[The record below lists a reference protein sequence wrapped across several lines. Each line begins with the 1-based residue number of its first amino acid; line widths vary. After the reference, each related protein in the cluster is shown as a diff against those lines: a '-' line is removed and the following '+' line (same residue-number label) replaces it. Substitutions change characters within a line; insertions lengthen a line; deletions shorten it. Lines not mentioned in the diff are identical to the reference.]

1 MLGTHKN
8 YLFLFLFI
16 FNTLSANEFSDDKD
30 LRDAFNKSLKSS
42 DELNQATQNNP
53 YNFIDSNAQKMVL
66 VLTKNSELFDSDRE
80 MYEQKIKDI
89 FEPMIDFRRV
99 AASVMGKKYYLYAT
113 KEQRTEFVEIFKDS
127 LLDTYAETLA
137 QWGDSTI
144 STQFQDNFIYKELK
158 TVEVKQTLDTGSS
171 KYPISYKL
179 RKDKEGW
186 KIINI
191 IINGVN
197 LGLTFRNQFQ
207 ALAISNNEEIE
218 STLDNWVSDAGDA
231 GIS

>member
-1 MLGTHKN
+1 MLQLHKKN
-8 YLFLFLFI
+8 LFLFLILF
-16 FNTLSANEFSDDKD
+16 FALESFT
-30 LRDAFNKSLKSS
+30 
-42 DELNQATQNNP
+42 DENP
-53 YNFIDSNAQKMVL
+53 YVFIDNNAQKMVQ
-66 VLTKNSELFDSDRE
+66 VLTLEAALFETDRSL
-80 MYEQKIKDI
+80 YEQKIKDI

-99 AASVMGKKYYLYAT
+99 AASVMGKKYYLLASQG
-113 KEQRTEFVEIFKDS
+113 ERSEFVLIFKDS

-144 STQFQDNFIYKELK
+144 TTKFPDSKSNIYEKN
-158 TVEVKQTLDTGSS
+158 VEVKQVLNTGSS

-179 RKDKEGW
+179 RRNEEGW
-186 KIINI
+186 KIVNI

-207 ALAISNNEEIE
+207 ALAVTYDENIDL
-218 STLDNWVSDAGDA
+218 TLQNWVSDAGDA

>member
-1 MLGTHKN
+1 MFKCYNRPMLRLHKKN
-8 YLFLFLFI
+8 LFLFLILF
-16 FNTLSANEFSDDKD
+16 FALESFA
-30 LRDAFNKSLKSS
+30 
-42 DELNQATQNNP
+42 DENP
-53 YNFIDSNAQKMVL
+53 YVFIDNNAQKMVQ
-66 VLTKNSELFDSDRE
+66 VLTLEAALFETDRSL
-80 MYEQKIKDI
+80 YEQKIKDI

-99 AASVMGKKYYLYAT
+99 AASVMGKKYYLLASQG
-113 KEQRTEFVEIFKDS
+113 ERSEFVLIFKDS

-144 STQFQDNFIYKELK
+144 TTKFPDSKSNIYEKN
-158 TVEVKQTLDTGSS
+158 VEVKQVLNTGSS

-179 RKDKEGW
+179 RRNEEGW
-186 KIINI
+186 KIVNI

-207 ALAISNNEEIE
+207 ALAVTHDENIDL
-218 STLDNWVSDAGDA
+218 TLQNWVSDAGDA

>member
-8 YLFLFLFI
+8 ILVLFFILFL
-16 FNTLSANEFSDDKD
+16 NLSIQSE
-30 LRDAFNKSLKSS
+30 
-42 DELNQATQNNP
+42 ENP
-53 YNFIDSNAQKMVL
+53 YIYIDTNAQKMVE
-66 VLTKNSELFDSDRE
+66 VLTENVDLFETNRE
-80 MYEQKIKDI
+80 EYEDKIKII

-99 AASVMGKKYYLYAT
+99 SASVMGKKYYLMAT
-113 KEQRTEFVEIFKDS
+113 PEQRSNFVNIFRDS

-144 STQFQDNFIYKELK
+144 STNFPDKLPEDGVLNI
-158 TVEVKQTLDTGSS
+158 EVKQTLDTGTS

-179 RKDKEGW
+179 RKSSEGW
-186 KIINI
+186 KIVNI

-207 ALAISNNEEIE
+207 ALAKSHDENIE
-218 STLDNWVSDAGDA
+218 ATLENWVSDAGDA
-231 GIS
+231 GIT

>member
-1 MLGTHKN
+1 MFKCYNRPMLRLHKKN
-8 YLFLFLFI
+8 LFLFLILF
-16 FNTLSANEFSDDKD
+16 FALESFT
-30 LRDAFNKSLKSS
+30 
-42 DELNQATQNNP
+42 DENP
-53 YNFIDSNAQKMVL
+53 YVFIDNNAQKMVQ
-66 VLTKNSELFDSDRE
+66 VLTLEAALFETDRSL
-80 MYEQKIKDI
+80 YEQKIKDI

-99 AASVMGKKYYLYAT
+99 AASVMGKKYYLLASQG
-113 KEQRTEFVEIFKDS
+113 ERSEFVLIFKDS

-144 STQFQDNFIYKELK
+144 TTKFPDSKSNIYEKN
-158 TVEVKQTLDTGSS
+158 VEVKQVLNTGSS

-179 RKDKEGW
+179 RRNEEGW
-186 KIINI
+186 KIVNI

-207 ALAISNNEEIE
+207 ALAVTYDENIDL
-218 STLDNWVSDAGDA
+218 TLQNWVSDAGDA

>member
-1 MLGTHKN
+1 MLRTHKN
-8 YLFLFLFI
+8 YLFIFLFL
-16 FNTLSANEFSDDKD
+16 ANSLLASEFSDDKD
-30 LRDAFNKSLKSS
+30 LKDTANRIVN
-42 DELNQATQNNP
+42 ELNKDSENNP

-66 VLTKNSELFDSDRE
+66 VLTKNAELFDSDRE
-80 MYEQKIKDI
+80 IYEQKIKDI

-99 AASVMGKKYYLYAT
+99 AASVMGKKYYLLST
-113 KEQRTEFVEIFKDS
+113 KEQRAEFVEIFKDS

-144 STQFQDNFIYKELK
+144 STKFENDYSYKEIK
-158 TVEVKQTLDTGSS
+158 TVEVRQTLDTGSS

-207 ALAISNNEEIE
+207 ALAISNNEDVE
-218 STLDNWVSDAGDA
+218 STLANWVSDAGDA

>member
-1 MLGTHKN
+1 MLSTHKN
-8 YLFLFLFI
+8 YLFLFLF
-16 FNTLSANEFSDDKD
+16 LANSLLASEFSDDKD
-30 LRDAFNKSLKSS
+30 LKDTANKIVNV
-42 DELNQATQNNP
+42 LNEDSENNP
-53 YNFIDSNAQKMVL
+53 YDFIDSNAQKMVL
-66 VLTKNSELFDSDRE
+66 VLTQNAELFDSDRE
-80 MYEQKIKDI
+80 IYEQKIKDI

-99 AASVMGKKYYLYAT
+99 AASVMGKKYYLLST
-113 KEQRTEFVEIFKDS
+113 KEQRAEFVEIFKDS

-144 STQFQDNFIYKELK
+144 STKFENDYSYKEIK

-207 ALAISNNEEIE
+207 ALAISNNEDVE
-218 STLDNWVSDAGDA
+218 STLANWVSDAGDA